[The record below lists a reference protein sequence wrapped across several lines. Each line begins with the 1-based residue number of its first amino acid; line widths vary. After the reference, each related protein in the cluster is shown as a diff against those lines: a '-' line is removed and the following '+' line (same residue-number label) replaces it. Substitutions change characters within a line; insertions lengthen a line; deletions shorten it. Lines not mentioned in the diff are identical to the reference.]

1 MRTRRT
7 YLLCACALVAMMV
20 AAACGQKPDVYKL
33 GAPAG
38 AGGQAAAEGGAVLD
52 AAGNPIVG
60 SDSSLGSSASGG
72 SGSSTTTTS
81 GGGSGTDGGGDDGTP
96 GDGPPGD
103 TPEPGEPTGGN
114 TTGVEDKVIRIG
126 IHAPITGAAPV
137 PAPSFDKGKD
147 LYWNWLESQKKS
159 IHGRTVQ
166 VFGHND
172 EFDPS
177 VAVQECQEMVED
189 EKVFLIIGVAGAD
202 QIARC
207 AQYANSVGVPYISA
221 GVTETGVNN
230 LATYFAIWASYKQ
243 QAPLL
248 VSYMVEK
255 LGARG
260 EKNGMVYFNTPGFLD
275 GRAAWEAEMDAAGA
289 SVDYMRAVPKNA
301 GQTDAA
307 TVATDLCQQQIK
319 NVNVLTSPTFFIQ
332 LASQANEQCDL
343 QYVGVGLTMTIDTVA
358 GVACRNNSS
367 INNAKF
373 LSPFPAY
380 VDSNRFDPNFRK
392 AGGTDD
398 IMFGLWGMS
407 KILHQMFLEPGRN
420 LTRERFMWHV
430 QRMGKISTGVLPDVV
445 FSPTD
450 HFGGSQMHMNRA
462 DCSRNVWVTE
472 IPFFGG
478 F

>member
-1 MRTRRT
+1 MRDRRTR
-7 YLLCACALVAMMV
+7 LICLGALIAMMV
-20 AAACGQKPDVYKL
+20 AAACGQKPEVYKL

-38 AGGQAAAEGGAVLD
+38 AAGEAAVGGSGVVLD
-52 AAGNPIVG
+52 EEGNPITG
-60 SDSSLGSSASGG
+60 SDSLGGSSAVGG
-72 SGSSTTTTS
+72 PGSSTTTTN
-81 GGGSGTDGGGDDGTP
+81 GGGSGDDGGGDDGG
-96 GDGPPGD
+96 GDDDVPDPIA
-103 TPEPGEPTGGN
+103 PGEPSGGDS
-114 TTGVEDKVIRIG
+114 TGVEEKVIRIG

-147 LYWNWLESQKKS
+147 LYWNWLKSQNKS
-159 IHGRTVQ
+159 IFGRTVE
-166 VFGHND
+166 VYGHND

-202 QIARC
+202 QITRC

-221 GVTETGVNN
+221 GVTENGVNT
-230 LATYFAIWASYKQ
+230 LSTYFAIWASYKA

-248 VSYMVEK
+248 VDYMTTK
-255 LGARG
+255 LGAKG
-260 EKNGMVYFNTPGFLD
+260 ERNGMVYFNTPGFLD
-275 GRAAWEAEMDAAGA
+275 GRAAWEDAMSDAGA

-319 NVNVLTSPTFFIQ
+319 NVNVLASPTFFIQ
-332 LASQANEQCDL
+332 LANEAERQCDI
-343 QYVGVGLTMTIDTVA
+343 QWVGVGLTMTIDTVA
-358 GVACRNNSS
+358 SVACRNRSS

-380 VDSNRFDPNFRK
+380 VDSNRFDPDFRK

-407 KILHQMFLEPGRN
+407 KILHQMLLKPGKN
-420 LTRERFMWHV
+420 LTRERFMYHV
-430 QRMGKISTGVLPDVV
+430 QNMGKISTGVLPDVQ

-450 HFGGSQMHMNRA
+450 HFGGTEMHLSRA
-462 DCSRNVWVTE
+462 DCARNVWTTE

>member
-1 MRTRRT
+1 MRDRRTRLFVSVGAVVT
-7 YLLCACALVAMMV
+7 LIV

-38 AGGQAAAEGGAVLD
+38 AGGQAAAEAGVPLD
-52 AAGNPIVG
+52 AAGNPITG
-60 SDSSLGSSASGG
+60 SEGALGSSGTTG
-72 SGSSTTTTS
+72 SEGSSTTTTT
-81 GGGSGTDGGGDDGTP
+81 GGGPGDSGTGPGDDGE
-96 GDGPPGD
+96 GPVLSQ
-103 TPEPGEPTGGN
+103 GEPAGGDS
-114 TTGVEDKVIRIG
+114 TGVEANEIRIG

-137 PAPSFDKGKD
+137 PAASFDRGKD
-147 LYWNWLESQKKS
+147 IYWNWLEERGQD
-159 IHGRTVQ
+159 IFGRNVR

-202 QIARC
+202 QITRC

-221 GVTETGVNN
+221 GVTENGVNT

-248 VSYMVEK
+248 VDYMVEK
-255 LGARG
+255 LGVKG
-260 EKNGMVYFNTPGFLD
+260 ERNGMVYFNTPGFLD
-275 GRAAWEAEMDAAGA
+275 GRAAWESEMDEAGA

-307 TVATDLCQQQIK
+307 TVATDLCQQQIN
-319 NVNVLTSPTFFIQ
+319 NVNVLASPTFFIQ
-332 LASQANEQCDL
+332 LANEAERQCEI
-343 QYVGVGLTMTIDTVA
+343 QWVGVGLTMTIDTVA
-358 GVACRNNSS
+358 SVACRNRSS
-367 INNAKF
+367 IHNAKF

-407 KILHQMFLEPGRN
+407 KILHQMLLKPGKN

-430 QRMGKISTGVLPDVV
+430 QRMGKINTGVLPDVQ

-450 HFGGSQMHMNRA
+450 HFGGSEMHLSRA
-462 DCSRNVWVTE
+462 DCGRNVWVTE

>member
-1 MRTRRT
+1 MRDRRTR
-7 YLLCACALVAMMV
+7 LVCLGALIAMMV

-38 AGGQAAAEGGAVLD
+38 AAGEAAVGAGTGAVD
-52 AAGNPIVG
+52 ENGNPITTG
-60 SDSSLGSSASGG
+60 SSSLDGTAAGG
-72 SGSSTTTTS
+72 PGSSTTTTT
-81 GGGSGTDGGGDDGTP
+81 GGGGGTDPNDPGNGDDGSP
-96 GDGPPGD
+96 GEDIA
-103 TPEPGEPTGGN
+103 PGEPSGGN
-114 TTGVEDKVIRIG
+114 STGVDDKTIRIG

-147 LYWNWLESQKKS
+147 LYWNWLKSQNQS
-159 IHGRTVQ
+159 IHGRTVE

-202 QIARC
+202 QITRC
-207 AQYANSVGVPYISA
+207 AQYADSVGVPYISA
-221 GVTETGVNN
+221 GVTEQGVNS

-248 VSYMVEK
+248 VDYMTSK
-255 LGARG
+255 LGAKG
-260 EKNGMVYFNTPGFLD
+260 ERNGMVYFNTPGFLD
-275 GRAAWEAEMDAAGA
+275 GRAAWEDAMSDAGA

-332 LASQANEQCDL
+332 LANEAERQCDI
-343 QYVGVGLTMTIDTVA
+343 QWVGVGLTMTIDTVA
-358 GVACRNNSS
+358 SVACRNRSS

-380 VDSNRFDPNFRK
+380 VDSNRFDQNFRK

-407 KILHQMFLEPGRN
+407 KILHQMLLEPGKN

-430 QRMGKISTGVLPDVV
+430 QNMGKISTGVLPAVQ

-450 HFGGSQMHMNRA
+450 HFGGSEMHLNRA
-462 DCSRNVWVTE
+462 DCSRNVWTTE
-472 IPFFGG
+472 IGFYGG
-478 F
+478 S

>member
-1 MRTRRT
+1 MRDRRT
-7 YLLCACALVAMMV
+7 LLVSVGAVVALMV

-38 AGGQAAAEGGAVLD
+38 AGGQAAAEAGAALD
-52 AAGNPIVG
+52 ESGNPI
-60 SDSSLGSSASGG
+60 SG
-72 SGSSTTTTS
+72 SGSAVGGTGTTGGTGSGSTTTTT
-81 GGGSGTDGGGDDGTP
+81 GGGGDEDGGGDDD
-96 GDGPPGD
+96 DGGGGAPPL
-103 TPEPGEPTGGN
+103 PPGEPPGGDS
-114 TTGVEDKVIRIG
+114 TGVDDKTIRIG

-159 IHGRTVQ
+159 INGRTVE

-202 QIARC
+202 QITRC

-221 GVTETGVNN
+221 GVTENGVNT

-248 VSYMVEK
+248 VDYMANK
-255 LGARG
+255 LGAKG
-260 EKNGMVYFNTPGFLD
+260 ERNGMVYFNTPGFLD
-275 GRAAWEAEMDAAGA
+275 GRAAWEAEMDEAGA

-332 LASQANEQCDL
+332 LANEAQRQCTI
-343 QYVGVGLTMTIDTVA
+343 QWVGVGLTMTIDTVA
-358 GVACRNNSS
+358 SVACRNRSS

-407 KILHQMFLEPGRN
+407 KILHQMLLKPGEN
-420 LTRERFMWHV
+420 LTRERFMYHV
-430 QRMGKISTGVLPDVV
+430 QNMGKIATGVLPDVQ

-450 HFGGSQMHMNRA
+450 HFGGSEMHVSRA
-462 DCSRNVWVTE
+462 DCSRNLWTTE